1 MPAIR
6 IERGIQVLNDQEKKP
21 ATCDMSKFTI
31 REVTELGRTV
41 RSMGAGASSIEEVAG
56 RIVQYLYDTL
66 IDGRTGKRACSLIRF
81 FKTQTY
87 DELPGELRTFAL
99 KMFGKDKPLPGM
111 KCMTLLGTVGENQE
125 WNSRG
130 ASRGHQAIPL
140 PSEEVV
146 HQLPMIRN
154 LIKQLGLSV
163 QSVVNPDPALLLD
176 MEQNTYGV
184 FFVPEALGSPYI
196 PGQKE
201 FVTPYG
207 IKSVVGF
214 GGMLPSLDIFVVILF
229 LRLSITRETADL
241 FKNLSLNAKLAVMP
255 FEKTVFAASGKD
267 SSR

>member
-1 MPAIR
+1 MTVLWA
-6 IERGIQVLNDQEKKP
+6 ERGKSLKNDQEHKT
-21 ATCDMSKFTI
+21 ASCDLAKFTI
-31 REVTELGRTV
+31 REVTELGRAV
-41 RSMGAGASSIEEVAG
+41 RTMGVGASCMEEVAG
-56 RIVQYLYDTL
+56 RVVRYLYDTL
-66 IDGRTGKRACSLIRF
+66 VDGRTSERACPLIRF
-81 FKTQTY
+81 FKTQAY
-87 DELPGELRTFAL
+87 EELPGDLQAFAL
-99 KMFGKDKPLPGM
+99 KMLGKDNPLSGM
-111 KCMTLLGTVGENQE
+111 KCMTLLGTIGENTE

-130 ASRGHQAIPL
+130 TSKGHQAIPL

-176 MEQNTYGV
+176 TEQNTYGV

-267 SSR
+267 SSQ